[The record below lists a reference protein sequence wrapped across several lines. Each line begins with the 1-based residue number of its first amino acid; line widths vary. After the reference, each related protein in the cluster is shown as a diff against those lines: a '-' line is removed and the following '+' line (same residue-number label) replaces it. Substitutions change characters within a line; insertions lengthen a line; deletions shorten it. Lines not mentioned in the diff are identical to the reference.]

1 MVPGS
6 FNAISKNMCRVIHVI
21 GSYIRAHALVILYN
35 SLRESDKMLDKPTI
49 LSFPQLHE
57 FVK

>member
-1 MVPGS
+1 
-6 FNAISKNMCRVIHVI
+6 MCRVIHVI